1 MKFPLNL
8 GVETRSRATRAGAG
22 RCTRIIG
29 GLAVLALAGLLQA
42 CSLMKIAYN
51 QAPELAYWTLDR
63 HFDFTDA
70 QSLQVRADLEK
81 LQAWHRQT
89 QLPGYIEALQKLQKQ
104 MPSDMDAAAA
114 CAIYTDVRTK
124 LVALSRQAEPPTATL
139 VGSLQAGQLK
149 NLERRFA
156 KGNDEYRED
165 FLEASPKA
173 QRDKRYKEA
182 VKRAEMLYGRLDK
195 KQLAVIERRIDASHF
210 DAPRSYAE
218 KIRRQQD
225 ALHTLRPL
233 VAGQGTPEKTQAA
246 VRGLFERT
254 LHSPDAAYRDYMEK
268 LTQDA
273 CVTLAELHNSTTPA
287 QRHKAVETLHRY
299 EQDFRTL
306 NAQKS

>member
-1 MKFPLNL
+1 MKFPLDL
-8 GVETRSRATRAGAG
+8 GVGRRATAGLAGAG

-29 GLAVLALAGLLQA
+29 VLGILALAGLLQS
-42 CSLMKIAYN
+42 CSIMKIAYN
-51 QAPELAYWTLDR
+51 QAPELAYWHLDG

-70 QSLQVRADLEK
+70 QSLQAKADLEK
-81 LQAWHRQT
+81 LLAWHRQT
-89 QLPGYIEALQKLQKQ
+89 QLPGYIEALHKLQQQ
-104 MPSDMDAAAA
+104 MPSDTDAAAA
-114 CAIYTDVRTK
+114 CAIYTDVRGK
-124 LVALSRQAEPPTATL
+124 LVTLSRQAEPPMATL

-156 KGNDEYRED
+156 KGNTEYREEV
-165 FLEASPKA
+165 LEASPKA

-182 VKRAEMLYGRLDK
+182 VKRAEMLYGGLEK
-195 KQLAVIERRIDASHF
+195 KQLAVIARRIDASHF

-246 VRGLFERT
+246 MRGLFERT
-254 LHSPDAAYRDYMEK
+254 ITSPDAAYRDYMDK

-273 CVTLAELHNSTTPA
+273 CATLAELHNSTTPA
-287 QRHKAVETLHRY
+287 QRHKAVETLQRY

>member
-1 MKFPLNL
+1 MKFPLDL
-8 GVETRSRATRAGAG
+8 GVMTRSRAARAGAR

-29 GLAVLALAGLLQA
+29 GLAVLALAGLLQS

-51 QAPELAYWTLDR
+51 QAPELVYWQLDR

-70 QSLQVRADLEK
+70 QSLQVKADLDK

-114 CAIYTDVRTK
+114 CAIYTDVRGK
-124 LVALSRQAEPPTATL
+124 LVLLSRQAEPPMATL
-139 VGSLQAGQLK
+139 VSSLQAGQLK

-156 KGNDEYRED
+156 KGNEEYRED

-182 VKRAEMLYGRLDK
+182 VKRAEMLYGQLDR
-195 KQLAVIERRIDASHF
+195 KQLAVIERRIDTSHF

-233 VAGQGTPEKTQAA
+233 VAGQATPEKTQAA

-254 LHSPDAAYRDYMEK
+254 LTSPDAAYRDYMEK

-273 CVTLAELHNSTTPA
+273 CATIAELHNSTTPA

-306 NAQKS
+306 HAQKS

>member
-1 MKFPLNL
+1 L
-8 GVETRSRATRAGAG
+8 TRTQAAGAGAG
-22 RCTRIIG
+22 RCTGIIG
-29 GLAVLALAGLLQA
+29 GLAVLALAGLLQS
-42 CSLMKIAYN
+42 CSLMKVAYN
-51 QAPELAYWTLDR
+51 QAPELVYWQLDR

-70 QSLQVRADLEK
+70 QSLQVKADLAR

-89 QLPGYIEALQKLQKQ
+89 QLPGYIETLQKLQQQ
-104 MPSDMDAAAA
+104 MPSDIDAAAA
-114 CAIYTDVRTK
+114 CAIYTDVRGK
-124 LVALSRQAEPPTATL
+124 LVALARQAELPMATL
-139 VGSLQAGQLK
+139 AASLQAGQLK

-173 QRDKRYKEA
+173 QREKRYKEA
-182 VKRAEMLYGRLDK
+182 VKRAEILYGGLEK
-195 KQLAVIERRIDASHF
+195 KQLAVIERRMDASHF
-210 DAPRSYAE
+210 DASRSYAE
-218 KIRRQQD
+218 KLRRQQD

-246 VRGLFERT
+246 MRGLFERT
-254 LHSPDAAYRDYMEK
+254 LNSPDAANHDYMDK

-273 CVTLAELHNSTTPA
+273 CVTIAELHNSTTPA

>member
-1 MKFPLNL
+1 M
-8 GVETRSRATRAGAG
+8 TRSRAAGAGAG

-29 GLAVLALAGLLQA
+29 VLAVLALAGLLQS

-51 QAPELAYWTLDR
+51 QAPELVYWHLDG

-70 QSLQVRADLEK
+70 QSLQVKADLAR

-89 QLPGYIEALQKLQKQ
+89 QLPGYIETLQKLRQQ
-104 MPSDMDAAAA
+104 MPADTDAAAA
-114 CAIYTDVRTK
+114 CAVYTDARGK
-124 LVALSRQAEPPTATL
+124 LVALSRQAEPPMAVL
-139 VGSLQAGQLK
+139 VNSLQAGQLK

-182 VKRAEMLYGRLDK
+182 VKRAEMLYGGLEK
-195 KQLAVIERRIDASHF
+195 KQLAVIARRIDASHF
-210 DAPRSYAE
+210 DAPRTYAE
-218 KIRRQQD
+218 KVRRQQD

-233 VAGQGTPEKTQAA
+233 VAGQGTPEKIQAA
-246 VRGLFERT
+246 MRGLFERT
-254 LHSPDAAYRDYMEK
+254 ITSPDAAYRDYMEK

-287 QRHKAVETLHRY
+287 QREKAVETLTRY

-306 NAQKS
+306 GAQKS